1 MRLMRE
7 AEAVAEGLGVA
18 MRVPLERRLAGA
30 ERVGEHKTSTLQ
42 DVEGGRSLEVEA
54 LIGSV
59 VEVGT
64 RLGVPTPAI
73 EAVYASVKLLDETVR
88 RGGGGIRARE

>member
-1 MRLMRE
+1 
-7 AEAVAEGLGVA
+7 
-18 MRVPLERRLAGA
+18 MRVSLRCVGAAAG
-30 ERVGEHKTSTLQ
+30 
-42 DVEGGRSLEVEA
+42 VEQSVTEFDLEVEA